1 MHHRSHS
8 CPTAASVQSRAL
20 TPASPPHLPT
30 GLLDLQR
37 AQEWVVTTKLGSSDK
52 RPGTAGSTIAM
63 PSCRLYMN
71 ELVGGAGCRA
81 GWGAG

>member
-1 MHHRSHS
+1 M
-8 CPTAASVQSRAL
+8 
-20 TPASPPHLPT
+20 
-30 GLLDLQR
+30 
-37 AQEWVVTTKLGSSDK
+37 TTKLGSSDK